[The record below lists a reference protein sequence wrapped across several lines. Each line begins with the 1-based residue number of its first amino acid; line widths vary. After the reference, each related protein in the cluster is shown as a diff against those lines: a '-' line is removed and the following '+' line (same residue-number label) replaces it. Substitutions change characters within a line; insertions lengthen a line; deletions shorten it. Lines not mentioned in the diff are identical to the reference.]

1 MSDSDTP
8 TPDNDDEGPGGPG
21 GRDAIR
27 PVGFEHALSERYLA
41 YALSTIMA
49 RSLPDVRDGLKPV
62 HRRLLFAMRELG
74 LNPRAGFKK
83 CARVVGDVMGKFHPH
98 GDAAIYDAM
107 VRLAQEFAVRYPLV
121 EGQGNFGN
129 IDGDNAAAMR
139 YTEARLT
146 AVAEALLDGIDQD
159 TVDFRDTYDGEGAEP
174 VVLPAAFPNL
184 LANGAQG
191 IAVGMAT
198 NIPPHNA
205 DEICQALLLLIKN
218 PDATLAQVLK
228 RMPGP
233 DFPTGGILVE
243 DADKIAQAYATGRGS
258 LRLRAR
264 WEVEDLGRGTWQ
276 VVVTEVPYQV
286 QKSRLIERIAELLE
300 VRKLPLLIDVR
311 DESAEDVRVVLVPK
325 NRTIPPEALMES
337 LFQQTELETRFGL
350 NMNVLDGGTVPRLMS
365 LIEVLKAFLDH
376 RLEVLERR
384 TRYRLGQIA
393 HRLEVLAGYLI
404 VYANMDEV
412 IALIRAS
419 DEPKPALMARWDLTE
434 VQADAIL
441 NMRLRALARLEEIE
455 LRKEYDTLATEKAEL
470 EALLASEDLQ
480 WAKIGEQISDIR
492 KKFGAKTDLGKRR
505 TTIANAPDEVDLSI
519 EALVDR
525 EPVTVV
531 VSEQGWVRALKGH
544 LSPDAEVKYK
554 DGDGE
559 RFRVPC
565 QSTDKLLLFTAS
577 GRVHTL
583 TADKLPGGRGQGEP
597 LRLLVDLAADDA
609 AMSLLIVEK
618 EQRLILAS
626 SDGRGFQIASE
637 ACVAQTKTGRQVMNP
652 AAGARLSHVVP
663 VAGDHV
669 AVIGDNRRL
678 LVFALDE
685 LPEMTRGRGV
695 MLQRY
700 KDGGLSD
707 LITLALEEGLSWAS
721 GERTR
726 TEKDL
731 TTWLGKRA
739 AAGRQPPHGFPRDNK
754 FNE

>member
-1 MSDSDTP
+1 MSDDEPNPP
-8 TPDNDDEGPGGPG
+8 TED
-21 GRDAIR
+21 GRDPIR
-27 PVGFEHALSERYLA
+27 PVGFEQALSERYLA

-62 HRRLLFAMRELG
+62 HRRLLYAMRELG

-146 AVAEALLDGIDQD
+146 AVAEALLEGIDQD
-159 TVDFRDTYDGEGAEP
+159 AVDFRDTYDGEGAEP

-198 NIPPHNA
+198 NIPPHNV
-205 DEICQALLLLIKN
+205 DEICQALQLLIKK
-218 PDATLAQVLK
+218 PEASLDQVMK
-228 RMPGP
+228 RLPGP
-233 DFPTGGILVE
+233 DFPTGGILTE
-243 DADKIAQAYATGRGS
+243 DPEKIRQAYASGRGS

-264 WEVEDLGRGTWQ
+264 WEKEDLGRGTWQ
-276 VVVTEVPYQV
+276 VIVTEMPYQV
-286 QKSRLIERIAELLE
+286 QKSRLIEKMAELLE
-300 VRKLPLLIDVR
+300 ARKLPLLADVR
-311 DESAEDVRVVLVPK
+311 DESAEDVRLVLVPK
-325 NRTIPPEALMES
+325 NRSIPPEALMES

-350 NMNVLDGGTVPRLMS
+350 NMNVLDGGTVPRLMGVV
-365 LIEVLKAFLDH
+365 EVLKAFLDH

-384 TRYRLGQIA
+384 TRHRLGQIA

-404 VYANMDEV
+404 VYANLDEV
-412 IALIRAS
+412 IALIRSS
-419 DEPKPALMARWDLTE
+419 DEPKPALMERWDLTE

-441 NMRLRALARLEEIE
+441 NMRLRALAKLEEIE
-455 LRKEYDTLATEKAEL
+455 IRKEFDALSTEQAEL
-470 EALLASEDLQ
+470 EELLASDELQ
-480 WAKIGEQISDIR
+480 WAKIAEQVGEIR
-492 KKFGAKTDLGKRR
+492 QKFGAKTPLGKRR
-505 TTIANAPDEVDLSI
+505 TTIANAPAEVDLSV
-519 EALVDR
+519 EALVER
-525 EPVTVV
+525 EPLTVV

-544 LSPDAEVKYK
+544 LAADAEVKYK

-565 QSTDKLLLFTAS
+565 QSTDRLLLFTAG

-583 TADKLPGGRGQGEP
+583 AGDKLPGGRGQGEP
-597 LRLLVDLAADDA
+597 LRLLVDLAADDEAVALRVA
-609 AMSLLIVEK
+609 AKDET
-618 EQRLILAS
+618 LILAS
-626 SDGRGFQIASE
+626 SDGRGFRIDAE
-637 ACVAQTKTGRQVMNP
+637 ACIAQTKTGRQVMNP
-652 AAGARLSHVVP
+652 AAGAVLSIVTA
-663 VAGDHV
+663 VAGELV
-669 AVIGDNRRL
+669 AVIGENRRL
-678 LVFALDE
+678 LIFALDE

-707 LITLALEEGLSWAS
+707 LTTITAEDGLAWQS
-721 GERTR
+721 GDRTR
-726 TEKDL
+726 RETDL
-731 TTWLGKRA
+731 TTWIGKRA

-754 FNE
+754 FSG

>member
-1 MSDSDTP
+1 MSDDEPNPP
-8 TPDNDDEGPGGPG
+8 TED
-21 GRDAIR
+21 GRDPIR
-27 PVGFEHALSERYLA
+27 PVGFEQALSERYLA

-62 HRRLLFAMRELG
+62 HRRLLYAMRELG

-146 AVAEALLDGIDQD
+146 AVAEALLEGIDQD
-159 TVDFRDTYDGEGAEP
+159 AVDFRDTYDGEGAEP

-198 NIPPHNA
+198 NIPPHNV
-205 DEICQALLLLIKN
+205 DEICQALQLLIKK
-218 PDATLAQVLK
+218 PEASLDQVMK
-228 RMPGP
+228 RLPGP
-233 DFPTGGILVE
+233 DFPTGGILTE
-243 DADKIAQAYATGRGS
+243 DPEKIRQAYASGRGS

-264 WEVEDLGRGTWQ
+264 WEKEDLGRGTWQ
-276 VVVTEVPYQV
+276 VIVTEMPYQV
-286 QKSRLIERIAELLE
+286 QKSRLIEKMAELLE
-300 VRKLPLLIDVR
+300 ARKLPLLADVR
-311 DESAEDVRVVLVPK
+311 DESAEDVRLVLVPK
-325 NRTIPPEALMES
+325 NRSIPPEALMES

-350 NMNVLDGGTVPRLMS
+350 NMNVLDGGTVPRLMGVV
-365 LIEVLKAFLDH
+365 EVLKAFLDH

-384 TRYRLGQIA
+384 TRHRLGQIA

-404 VYANMDEV
+404 VYANLDEV
-412 IALIRAS
+412 IALIRSS
-419 DEPKPALMARWDLTE
+419 DEPKPALMERWDLTE

-441 NMRLRALARLEEIE
+441 NMRLRALAKLEEIE
-455 LRKEYDTLATEKAEL
+455 IRKEFDALSTEQAEL
-470 EALLASEDLQ
+470 EELLASDELQ
-480 WAKIGEQISDIR
+480 WAKIAEQVGEIR
-492 KKFGAKTDLGKRR
+492 QKFGAKTPLGKRR
-505 TTIANAPDEVDLSI
+505 TTIANAPAEVDLSV
-519 EALVDR
+519 EALVER
-525 EPVTVV
+525 EPLTVV

-544 LSPDAEVKYK
+544 LAADAEVKYK

-565 QSTDKLLLFTAS
+565 QSTDRLLLFTAG

-583 TADKLPGGRGQGEP
+583 AGDKLPGGRGQGEP
-597 LRLLVDLAADDA
+597 LRLLVDLAADDEA
-609 AMSLLIVEK
+609 VALRVAVKDET
-618 EQRLILAS
+618 LILAS
-626 SDGRGFQIASE
+626 SDGRGFRIDAE
-637 ACVAQTKTGRQVMNP
+637 ACIAQTKTGRQVMNP
-652 AAGARLSHVVP
+652 AAGAVLSIVTA
-663 VAGDHV
+663 VAGELV
-669 AVIGDNRRL
+669 AVIGENRRL
-678 LVFALDE
+678 LIFALDE

-707 LITLALEEGLSWAS
+707 LTTITAEDGLAWQS
-721 GERTR
+721 GDRTR
-726 TEKDL
+726 RETDL
-731 TTWLGKRA
+731 TTWIGKRA

-754 FNE
+754 FSG

>member
-1 MSDSDTP
+1 MSESDIP
-8 TPDNDDEGPGGPG
+8 TPDNDDGPG
-21 GRDAIR
+21 GRDSIR

-146 AVAEALLDGIDQD
+146 AVAEALLEGIDQD
-159 TVDFRDTYDGEGAEP
+159 AVDFRDTYDGEGAEP
-174 VVLPAAFPNL
+174 IVLPAAFPNL

-205 DEICQALLLLIKN
+205 DEICQALQLLIKT
-218 PDATLAQVLK
+218 PDASLDQVMK
-228 RMPGP
+228 RLPGP
-233 DFPTGGILVE
+233 DFPTGGVLVE

-264 WEVEDLGRGTWQ
+264 WELEDLGRGTWQ
-276 VVVTEVPYQV
+276 VIVTEIPYQV

-300 VRKLPLLIDVR
+300 VRKLPLLVDVR

-350 NMNVLDGGTVPRLMS
+350 NMNVLDGGTVPRLMG

-384 TRYRLGQIA
+384 TRHRLGQIA

-441 NMRLRALARLEEIE
+441 NMRLRSLAKLEEIE
-455 LRKEYDTLATEKAEL
+455 IRREYDALADEQAALEEL
-470 EALLASEDLQ
+470 LGSDELQ
-480 WAKIGEQISDIR
+480 WARIAEQIAEIR
-492 KKFGAKTDLGKRR
+492 KKFGVKTELGKRR
-505 TTIANAPDEVDLSI
+505 TTIANAPEEVDLSI

-559 RFRVPC
+559 HFRLPC

-597 LRLLVDLAADDA
+597 LRLLVDLAADDKA
-609 AMSLLIVEK
+609 IELRISAK
-618 EQRLILAS
+618 DEQLILAS
-626 SDGRGFQIASE
+626 SDGRGFKIASE

-652 AAGARLSHVVP
+652 ASGASLMLVITAV
-663 VAGDHV
+663 GDHV

-678 LVFALDE
+678 LIFALDE

-707 LITLALEEGLSWAS
+707 LVTIVLEEGLSWAS

-726 TEKDL
+726 TERDL

-739 AAGRQPPHGFPRDNK
+739 ASGRQPPHGFPRDNK

>member
-1 MSDSDTP
+1 MSDSDIP
-8 TPDNDDEGPGGPG
+8 TPDNDDDNPA
-21 GRDAIR
+21 GRDPIR
-27 PVGFEHALSERYLA
+27 PVGFETALSERYLA

-62 HRRLLFAMRELG
+62 HRRLLYAMRELG

-146 AVAEALLDGIDQD
+146 AVAEALLEGIGEDA
-159 TVDFRDTYDGEGAEP
+159 VDFRDTYDGEGAEP

-205 DEICQALLLLIKN
+205 DELCAALLLLIKN
-218 PDATLAQVLK
+218 PEAALGQVMK
-228 RMPGP
+228 RLPGP
-233 DFPTGGILVE
+233 DFPTGGVLVE
-243 DADKIAQAYATGRGS
+243 DTDKIRQAYATGRGS

-264 WEVEDLGRGTWQ
+264 WEKEDLGRGTWQ
-276 VVVTEVPYQV
+276 AVVTEVPYQV
-286 QKSRLIERIAELLE
+286 QKSRLVEKIAELLE
-300 VRKLPLLIDVR
+300 ARKLPLLADVR
-311 DESAEDVRVVLVPK
+311 DESAEDVRLVLVPK

-350 NMNVLDGGTVPRLMS
+350 NMNVLDGGTVPRLMGV
-365 LIEVLKAFLDH
+365 IEVLKAFLDH
-376 RLEVLERR
+376 RQEVLERR

-404 VYANMDEV
+404 VYANLDEV

-419 DEPKPALMARWDLTE
+419 DEPKPALMDRWALTE

-441 NMRLRALARLEEIE
+441 NMRLRALAKLEEIE
-455 LRKEYDTLATEKAEL
+455 IRKEYDALAEEQAEL
-470 EALLASEDLQ
+470 EALLGSEELQ
-480 WAKIGEQISDIR
+480 WEKIAEQIGDIR
-492 KKFGAKTDLGKRR
+492 QKFGGKTELGKRR
-505 TTIANAPDEVDLSI
+505 TTIADAPEEVDLSV
-519 EALVDR
+519 EALVER
-525 EPVTVV
+525 EPITVV

-544 LSPDAEVKYK
+544 LAPDADVKYK

-559 RFRVPC
+559 RFRLPC
-565 QSTDKLLLFTAS
+565 QTTDRILLFTAS

-583 TADKLPGGRGQGEP
+583 TGDKLPGGRGQGEP
-597 LRLLVDLAADDA
+597 LRLLVGLAADDTPVALLVA
-609 AMSLLIVEK
+609 AKDMQLV
-618 EQRLILAS
+618 LAS
-626 SDGRGFQIASE
+626 SDGRGFRIDAE
-637 ACVAQTKTGRQVMNP
+637 AGIGQRVAHARRRSPDSDRVRCVA
-652 AAGARLSHVVP
+652 
-663 VAGDHV
+663 
-669 AVIGDNRRL
+669 RRRPT
-678 LVFALDE
+678 
-685 LPEMTRGRGV
+685 LPRSLR
-695 MLQRY
+695 
-700 KDGGLSD
+700 
-707 LITLALEEGLSWAS
+707 S
-721 GERTR
+721 G
-726 TEKDL
+726 
-731 TTWLGKRA
+731 
-739 AAGRQPPHGFPRDNK
+739 
-754 FNE
+754 

>member
-1 MSDSDTP
+1 MSDSDLP
-8 TPDNDDEGPGGPG
+8 TPDNDDDGSG
-21 GRDAIR
+21 GRDSIR
-27 PVGFEHALSERYLA
+27 PVGFEAALSERYLA

-146 AVAEALLDGIDQD
+146 AVAEALLEGINEDA
-159 TVDFRDTYDGEGAEP
+159 VDFRDTYDGEGAEP
-174 VVLPAAFPNL
+174 IVLPAAFPNL

-205 DEICQALLLLIKN
+205 DEICAALLLLIKN
-218 PDATLAQVLK
+218 PDASLGQVMK
-228 RMPGP
+228 RLPGP

-264 WEVEDLGRGTWQ
+264 WEKEDLGRGTWQ
-276 VVVTEVPYQV
+276 VIVTEIPYQV

-300 VRKLPLLIDVR
+300 VRKLPLLADIR
-311 DESAEDVRVVLVPK
+311 DESAEDVRVVLIPK

-350 NMNVLDGGTVPRLMS
+350 NMNVLDGGTVPRLMGV
-365 LIEVLKAFLDH
+365 IEVLKAFLDH

-384 TRYRLGQIA
+384 TRFRLGQIA

-404 VYANMDEV
+404 VYANLDEV

-441 NMRLRALARLEEIE
+441 NMRLRALAKLEEIE
-455 LRKEYDTLATEKAEL
+455 IRKEYDSLAAEQADL
-470 EALLASEDLQ
+470 EALLGSDELQ

-492 KKFGAKTDLGKRR
+492 KKFGAKTELGKRR
-505 TTIANAPDEVDLSI
+505 TEIANAPDEVDLSI

-525 EPVTVV
+525 EPITVV
-531 VSEQGWVRALKGH
+531 VSEQGWVRALKGY

-559 RFRVPC
+559 RFRLPC
-565 QSTDKLLLFTAS
+565 QSTDRILLFTAS

-609 AMSLLIVEK
+609 AVALLVAEK
-618 EQRLILAS
+618 ERHLILAA
-626 SDGRGFQIASE
+626 SDGRGFRIASE

-652 AAGARLSHVVP
+652 AAGAVLAHVVP

-669 AVIGDNRRL
+669 AVIGENRRM
-678 LVFALDE
+678 LVFPLDE
-685 LPEMTRGRGV
+685 LPEMSRGRGV

-707 LITLALEEGLSWAS
+707 LITLSLEEGLSWTT

-739 AAGRQPPHGFPRDNK
+739 AAGKIPPHGFPRDNK
-754 FNE
+754 FNG

>member
-1 MSDSDTP
+1 MSDDQP
-8 TPDNDDEGPGGPG
+8 PQE
-21 GRDAIR
+21 GRDPIR
-27 PVGFEHALSERYLA
+27 PVGFEEALSERYLA

-62 HRRLLFAMRELG
+62 HRRLLYAMRELG

-146 AVAEALLDGIDQD
+146 AIAEALLEGIDED
-159 TVDFRDTYDGEGAEP
+159 AVDFRGTYDGEGSEP
-174 VVLPAAFPNL
+174 AVLPAAFPNL

-218 PDATLAQVLK
+218 PDATLAQVMK
-228 RMPGP
+228 RLPGP
-233 DFPTGGILVE
+233 DFPTGGVLVE
-243 DADKIAQAYATGRGS
+243 DSDKIAQAYATGRGS

-264 WEVEDLGRGTWQ
+264 WEKEDLGRGQWQ
-276 VVVTEVPYQV
+276 AVVTEIPYQV
-286 QKSRLIERIAELLE
+286 QKSRLVEKIAELLDA
-300 VRKLPLLIDVR
+300 RKLPLLVDIR
-311 DESAEDVRVVLVPK
+311 DESAEDVRLVLVPK
-325 NRTIPPEALMES
+325 SRTIPPEALMES

-350 NMNVLDGGTVPRLMS
+350 NMNVLDGGTVPRLMG
-365 LIEVLKAFLDH
+365 LVEVLRAFLDH
-376 RLEVLERR
+376 RLEVLQRR
-384 TRYRLGQIA
+384 TQYRLGQIA

-404 VYANMDEV
+404 VYANLDEV
-412 IALIRAS
+412 IRIIREA
-419 DEPKPALMARWDLTE
+419 DEPKPALMERWDLSE

-441 NMRLRALARLEEIE
+441 NMRLRALARLQEIE
-455 LRKEYDTLATEKAEL
+455 IREEYEKLAAEQAEL
-470 EALLASEDLQ
+470 QALLADEGLQ
-480 WAKIGEQISDIR
+480 WGKISEQIAEIR
-492 KKFGAKTDLGKRR
+492 TKFGAKTPLGKRR
-505 TTIANAPDEVDLSI
+505 TEIAGAPGEVDLSV
-519 EALVDR
+519 EALVER

-531 VSEQGWVRALKGH
+531 VSEQGWVRGLKGH
-544 LSPDAEVKYK
+544 LAPDAEVKYK

-565 QSTDKLLLFTAS
+565 HTTDKLLLFTAG
-577 GRVHTL
+577 GRVYTL
-583 TADKLPGGRGQGEP
+583 AADKLPGGRGQGEP
-597 LRLLVDLAADDA
+597 LRLLVDLAAEDKPVTLLVA
-609 AMSLLIVEK
+609 AKDLG
-618 EQRLILAS
+618 LILAS
-626 SDGRGFQIASE
+626 SDGRGFRIAAD
-637 ACVAQTKTGRQVMNP
+637 ACIAQTKGGRQVMNP
-652 AAGARLSHVVP
+652 AGEAELALVHP

-669 AVIGDNRRL
+669 AVIGENRRL
-678 LVFALDE
+678 LVFPLEE
-685 LPEMTRGRGV
+685 LPEMGRGRGV

-707 LITLALEEGLSWAS
+707 LTTITLEEGLAWQS
-721 GERTR
+721 GERMRRET
-726 TEKDL
+726 DL
-731 TTWLGKRA
+731 VPWLGKRG

-754 FNE
+754 FG